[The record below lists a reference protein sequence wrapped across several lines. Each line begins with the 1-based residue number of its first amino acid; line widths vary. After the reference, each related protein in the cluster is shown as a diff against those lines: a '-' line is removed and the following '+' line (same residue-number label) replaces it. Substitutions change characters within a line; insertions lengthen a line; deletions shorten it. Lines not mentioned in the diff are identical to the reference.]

1 MKERPSIIDFI
12 NHYVDLYENDPYLYE
27 KVGNEWKA
35 TTFGQVKE
43 MAQRIAGGLMALGVE
58 KDDKISYLAEGRNLW
73 IIGEFGLMY
82 AGGISVPLS
91 IKLSESRDLLFRIK
105 HSDSK
110 FIITTALQ
118 LPKVRKVIAELPLV
132 HKIIL
137 LDDIQDKQA
146 NEVNFSDL
154 LALGDEYR
162 KEHQAELDARSASVQ
177 PDDLATICYT
187 SGTTSDP
194 KGVMLTHRN
203 YTANVEQAR
212 SVIGVDKGD
221 RMLII
226 LPMDHCFAHVAGI
239 YVMMSYGGCIGTV
252 PSGKTGAATLRNI
265 PVAISEFKPNVML
278 SVPSLAKNFKA
289 KLESGVKASGKFAYS
304 LYEWGLKLAIS
315 YNKEGYNKGGFC
327 QLWKKP
333 FICLID
339 KLIFSKLRQG
349 MGGEL
354 HFFVGGGALL
364 DIDLQRYFYAIGMP
378 MYQGYGLSEA
388 TPIISANAEAKH
400 ILGSSGKVV
409 KPMEIKIMDEEG
421 HELPYGQKGEI
432 VIYGENVMAG
442 YWKNPEATAD
452 TIRDGWLHT
461 GDMGYMRD
469 SEMLYVVGR
478 FKSLLIAAD
487 GEKYSPE
494 GIEENM
500 AENSKYINDILLH
513 NNQDAYT
520 IGLVVPNVDA
530 LKAYA
535 KEQRPDIDPG
545 SDEAKHLMLEKIHQE
560 VAEYR
565 KGGRFAGIFPERWIP
580 SVLCILP
587 EPFTEQNGMMNST
600 MKVVRGKVEKA
611 YRNFIDLAY
620 DGEKKDELEAL
631 NKESLK

>member
-1 MKERPSIIDFI
+1 MKEKPTIIDFV
-12 NHYVDLYENDPYLYE
+12 NHNVELFENDPYLYE
-27 KVGNEWKA
+27 KVGNEWKP
-35 TTFGQVKE
+35 TTFGEAKE
-43 MAQRIAGGLMALGVE
+43 LAQRIAGGLMALGVE
-58 KDDKISYLAEGRNLW
+58 KEDRISYLAEGRNLW

-82 AGGISVPLS
+82 AGAISVPLS
-91 IKLSESRDLLFRIK
+91 IKLAESADLMFRIK

-110 FIITTALQ
+110 FVITTALQ
-118 LPKVRKVIAELPLV
+118 LPKVRKIIADLPLV
-132 HKIIL
+132 HKVVL
-137 LDDIQDKQA
+137 LDDVADKQA
-146 NEVNFSDL
+146 NEVNFSEL

-162 KEHQAELDARSASVQ
+162 KEHQAELDARSASVL
-177 PDDLATICYT
+177 PNDVATICYT
-187 SGTTSDP
+187 SGTTADP
-194 KGVMLTHRN
+194 KGVVLTHRN

-212 SVIGVDKGD
+212 SVIGVNKGE

-239 YVMMSYGGCIGTV
+239 YCMMSFGACIGTV
-252 PSGKTGAATLRNI
+252 PSGKTGAATLKNI
-265 PVAISEFKPNVML
+265 PIAINEFKPHVML

-289 KLESGVKASGKFAYS
+289 KLEGGVKASGKFAYA
-304 LYEWGLKLAIS
+304 LYNFGLKLAIS

-327 QLWKKP
+327 QWWKKP
-333 FICLID
+333 IIALID
-339 KLIFSKLRQG
+339 KIIFSKLRQG
-349 MGGEL
+349 MGGEMR
-354 HFFVGGGALL
+354 FFVGGGALL
-364 DIDLQRYFYAIGMP
+364 DIDLQRYFYAIGIP

-421 HELPYGQKGEI
+421 RELPYGEKGEI

-461 GDMGYMRD
+461 GDMGYMAD
-469 SEMLYVVGR
+469 AEMLYVVGR
-478 FKSLLIAAD
+478 FKSLLIGAD

-494 GIEENM
+494 GIEESV

-520 IGLVVPNVDA
+520 IGLVVPNLEA

-535 KEQRPDIDPG
+535 KEQKPGIDLK
-545 SDEAKHLMLEKIHQE
+545 SDDAKSIMLAKVHAE

-565 KGGRFAGIFPERWIP
+565 KGGKYAGMFPDRWVP
-580 SVLCILP
+580 SVLCVLP

-611 YRNFIDLAY
+611 YQNFIDLAY
-620 DGEKKDELEAL
+620 ATDKKAELEAL
-631 NKESLK
+631 NKASL

>member
-1 MKERPSIIDFI
+1 MKEKPTIIDFV
-12 NHYVDLYENDPYLYE
+12 NHYTSLYENDPYLYE
-27 KVGNEWKA
+27 KIGKEWKP
-35 TTFGQVKE
+35 TTFGQAKE
-43 MAQRIAGGLMALGVE
+43 LAQRIAGGLMALGVE
-58 KDDKISYLAEGRNLW
+58 KEDRISYLAEGRNLW

-82 AGGISVPLS
+82 AGAISVPLS
-91 IKLSESRDLLFRIK
+91 IKLAESNDLLFRIK

-118 LPKVRKVIAELPLV
+118 LPKVRKVIADLPLV
-132 HKIIL
+132 HKVIL
-137 LDDIQDKQA
+137 LDDIQDKEA
-146 NEVNFSDL
+146 NEVNFSEL

-177 PDDLATICYT
+177 PNDIATICYT
-187 SGTTSDP
+187 SGTTADP
-194 KGVMLTHRN
+194 KGVVLTHRN

-212 SVIGVDKGD
+212 SVIGVNKGE

-239 YVMMSYGGCIGTV
+239 YCMMSFGACIGTV
-252 PSGKTGAATLRNI
+252 PSGKTGAATLKNI
-265 PVAISEFKPNVML
+265 PIAINEFKPNVML

-289 KLESGVKASGKFAYS
+289 KLEGGVKANGKFITG
-304 LYEWGLKLAIS
+304 LYNLGLNLAIS
-315 YNKEGYNKGGFC
+315 YNKEGYNKGGFWHW
-327 QLWKKP
+327 WKKP
-333 FICLID
+333 IIALVD
-339 KLIFSKLRQG
+339 KLIFSKMRQG

-354 HFFVGGGALL
+354 RFFVGGGALL
-364 DIDLQRYFYAIGMP
+364 DIDLQRFFYAIGMP

-409 KPMEIKIMDEEG
+409 TPMEIKIMDEEG
-421 HELPYGQKGEI
+421 RELPYGEKGEI

-452 TIRDGWLHT
+452 TVRDGWLHT

-469 SEMLYVVGR
+469 AEMLYVVGR
-478 FKSLLIAAD
+478 FKSLLIGAD

-494 GIEENM
+494 GIEENV
-500 AENSKYINDILLH
+500 AENSAYISDILLH
-513 NNQDAYT
+513 NNQDPYT
-520 IGLVVPNVDA
+520 IGLVVPAWDA

-535 KEQRPDIDPG
+535 KEQKPGIDLK
-545 SDEAKHLMLEKIHQE
+545 SDEAKTLMLEKIHAE

-565 KGGRFAGIFPERWIP
+565 KGGKFAGMFPDRWVP

-611 YRNFIDLAY
+611 YQNYIDLAY
-620 DGEKKDELEAL
+620 ATDKKAEFEAL
-631 NKESLK
+631 NKASL

>member
-1 MKERPSIIDFI
+1 MKTEKPTIIDFV
-12 NHYVDLYENDPYLYE
+12 NHHVSLYENDPYLYE
-27 KVGNEWKA
+27 KVGKEWKP
-35 TTFGQVKE
+35 TTFGQTKE
-43 MAQRIAGGLMALGVE
+43 LAQRIAGGLMALGVE
-58 KDDKISYLAEGRNLW
+58 KEDRISYLAEGRNLW

-82 AGGISVPLS
+82 AGAISVPLS
-91 IKLSESRDLLFRIK
+91 IKLAESNDLLFRIK

-118 LPKVRKVIAELPLV
+118 LPKIRKVIADLPLV

-137 LDDIQDKQA
+137 LDDIQDKEA
-146 NEVNFSDL
+146 NEVNFSEL

-162 KEHQAELDARSASVQ
+162 KEHQAELDARSASVK
-177 PDDLATICYT
+177 PNDIATICYT
-187 SGTTSDP
+187 SGTTADP
-194 KGVMLTHRN
+194 KGVVLTHRN

-212 SVIGVDKGD
+212 SVIGVNKGE

-239 YVMMSYGGCIGTV
+239 YCMMSFGACIGTV
-252 PSGKTGAATLRNI
+252 PSGKTGAATLKNI
-265 PVAISEFKPNVML
+265 PIAINEFKPNVML

-289 KLESGVKASGKFAYS
+289 KLEGGVKANGKFITG
-304 LYEWGLKLAIS
+304 LYNLGLNLAIS

-327 QLWKKP
+327 HWWKKP
-333 FICLID
+333 IIALVD
-339 KLIFSKLRQG
+339 KLIFSKMRQG

-354 HFFVGGGALL
+354 RFFVGGGALL
-364 DIDLQRYFYAIGMP
+364 DIDLQRFFYAIGMP

-409 KPMEIKIMDEEG
+409 TPMEIKIMDDEG
-421 HELPYGQKGEI
+421 RELPYGEKGEI

-452 TIRDGWLHT
+452 TVRDGWLHT

-469 SEMLYVVGR
+469 AEMLYVVGR
-478 FKSLLIAAD
+478 FKSLLIGAD

-494 GIEENM
+494 GIEENI
-500 AENSKYINDILLH
+500 AENSPFINDILLH
-513 NNQDAYT
+513 NNQDPYT
-520 IGLVVPNVDA
+520 IGLVVPNWDA

-535 KEQRPDIDPG
+535 KAQKAGIDLK
-545 SDEAKHLMLEKIHQE
+545 SDEAKTLMLEKIHAE

-565 KGGRFAGIFPERWIP
+565 KGGKFAGMFPDRWVP
-580 SVLCILP
+580 SVLCVLP

-611 YRNFIDLAY
+611 YQNHIDLAY
-620 DGEKKDELEAL
+620 ASDKKAEFEAL
-631 NKESLK
+631 NKASL